1 MKIAFIPSTFLPI
14 YSGAEIQSHNIANR
28 LSEKNYK
35 IEVWNSYI
43 PKIKNNKYNLKK
55 FNNLFVNLIFFCN
68 YYLNLNLKFFLKVY
82 FKFLIKNNFYDVWHF
97 QSLNFKTLLYLDIL
111 ISLKQKTMVTF
122 HGADIQINKK
132 INYGYR
138 LDSKY
143 DFLLRK
149 VIKKV
154 DVIQAISKTIY
165 NDLIKLNVKKS
176 RIVILPNSIF
186 TPKFKLRKK
195 KNKKFSLITVARFAE
210 KKKGFD
216 FIKDISNQL
225 INIIDFQWI
234 FVGRGVSN
242 LKNYDFVIKNPKY
255 FKLIEEIDD
264 NNEFYFPHSKL
275 INLYKNSDLYV
286 HLSRIESFG
295 VSIIEAMASGLPI
308 LSFKSKG
315 GEELVKNKI
324 NGFKIESFNTKNFA
338 KKIIFLAKLKKSF
351 FNPLKIKNNIK
362 VYDLDRN
369 TKKLTDC
376 YKKLNT
382 L

>member
-186 TPKFKLRKK
+186 TPKLKLRKK

-255 FKLIEEIDD
+255 FKLIEEIAD

-369 TKKLTDC
+369 IKKLTDC

>member
-1 MKIAFIPSTFLPI
+1 MRIAYIPSTFLPI

-28 LSEKNYK
+28 LSEKNFK

-68 YYLNLNLKFFLKVY
+68 YYLNLNTKFFLKVY

-176 RIVILPNSIF
+176 KIVILPNSIF

-225 INIIDFQWI
+225 INIIDFQWV

-255 FKLIEEIDD
+255 FKLIEEIAD

-369 TKKLTDC
+369 IKKLTDC